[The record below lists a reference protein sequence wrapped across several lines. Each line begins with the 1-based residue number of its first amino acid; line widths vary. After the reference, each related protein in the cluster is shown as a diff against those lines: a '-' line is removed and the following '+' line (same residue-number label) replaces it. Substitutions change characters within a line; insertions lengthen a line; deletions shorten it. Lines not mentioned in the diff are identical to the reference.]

1 MCDLQ
6 QIEKKRRDRINSSLA
21 ELRQLVPAVM
31 RRQVGQTAD
40 ISETGMNLNYLRELM
55 KYTDTSP
62 QEQHSKVAENCNL

>member
-1 MCDLQ
+1 MSLFSDLQ

-40 ISETGMNLNYLRELM
+40 ISEIWNEFKL
-55 KYTDTSP
+55 
-62 QEQHSKVAENCNL
+62 QERI